1 MIQIG
6 KISFSDKLKS
16 LTWTNFK
23 KYWTESGHEKDTG
36 LTPVDAAKHFGI
48 KAPSK
53 DKKGD

>member
-16 LTWTNFK
+16 LTWENFE
-23 KYWTESGHEKDTG
+23 KYWKESGHEKDTG
-36 LTPVDAAKHFGI
+36 LCPVDAAKHFGI